1 MQGPEGRPP
10 NVSPARKGWVHRH
23 SVERRRCGTTLFVCS
38 SGPEVSWA
46 CGPTQGDEK
55 TPRFSSHFLCN
66 RGLFHLSWKH
76 GVSSRHKFVISPAP
90 VCRGSGVERS
100 AVMFYPR
107 LPWLNNPIPL
117 TNSNNLIR
125 LDLIK
130 LLNLL
135 RSRPLHLDQIHCL
148 TFP

>member
-1 MQGPEGRPP
+1 MGLWPHPRRGKNASVQQPLFMQPWPFP
-10 NVSPARKGWVHRH
+10 
-23 SVERRRCGTTLFVCS
+23 LS
-38 SGPEVSWA
+38 SRA
-46 CGPTQGDEK
+46 K
-55 TPRFSSHFLCN
+55 PRDLEF
-66 RGLFHLSWKH
+66 RDLSWKH

-125 LDLIK
+125 LDLTK

-135 RSRPLHLDQIHCL
+135 RSRPLHLDQIHRL
-148 TFP
+148 TFS